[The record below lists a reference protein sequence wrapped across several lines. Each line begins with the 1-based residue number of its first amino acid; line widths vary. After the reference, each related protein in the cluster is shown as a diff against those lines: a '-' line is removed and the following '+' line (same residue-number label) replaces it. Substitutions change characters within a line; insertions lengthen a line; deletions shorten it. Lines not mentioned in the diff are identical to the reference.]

1 MFCLP
6 CSVAP
11 LLFWGPV
18 FCHPHCSIIR
28 WSLETVCAR
37 VCLCA
42 CVSGE
47 PLGARQGSHCQWQPW
62 GRVWP
67 SRTRVLGHS
76 QTSWWL
82 PSVYP
87 VPLTHMSLPSTL
99 EHANLPLT
107 PPSLEVLSCL
117 FGFIACPPFFGN
129 LFICPPLMLSLPVG
143 VSLSLSLPTFS
154 ILARLYFFISC
165 AVWGGRWERVG
176 GERGSPR
183 GRQSTLILIRRRTE
197 QSGGW
202 EL

>member
-1 MFCLP
+1 MTPILWWSALTACVLP
-6 CSVAP
+6 PVLSGAVAI
-11 LLFWGPV
+11 LGSRILSS
-18 FCHPHCSIIR
+18 HHCSITR
-28 WSLETVCAR
+28 WSLERVCAR

-87 VPLTHMSLPSTL
+87 VLLAHMSLPSTL
-99 EHANLPLT
+99 VDADLPLT

-117 FGFIACPPFFGN
+117 FGFIACPPFFFFWQFVY
-129 LFICPPLMLSLPVG
+129 LPPSHVVSPCRRLPLS
-143 VSLSLSLPTFS
+143 FS
-154 ILARLYFFISC
+154 PYIQYF
-165 AVWGGRWERVG
+165 
-176 GERGSPR
+176 GEVVF
-183 GRQSTLILIRRRTE
+183 LH
-197 QSGGW
+197 
-202 EL
+202 